1 MTASTT
7 NTPTPQNTPK
17 PKKKSTVITSETT
30 PVPKVAV
37 ASVSKSTSK
46 ATKTVVKKEV
56 PGISQEV
63 IDELSHEINNMLSF
77 AVYNG
82 LTVNTEVNPLI
93 QNSNVDDL
101 INAHNLLCKNVAPAT
116 PKSIEY
122 TRKMHH
128 EGSGKSVFNK
138 IPLSRNL
145 MILSIVFLVMFVATV
160 MSPDVNNESLDKG
173 ILGSNGF
180 PLLLNLGYLASVAG
194 LGVLFY
200 LLKDVSTS
208 IKSGTLVPED
218 SISYMAQILLGIIA
232 GLILSEIL
240 SSYINDPTEINL
252 FNKSILALVG
262 GFSSDAIFSILQGV
276 INKVKSIFISP
287 NIQQ

>member
-1 MTASTT
+1 MFKNQVIMSTT
-7 NTPTPQNTPK
+7 TPPSNSTLENSTQTVQVQQSSSTKVDSTPSQK
-17 PKKKSTVITSETT
+17 
-30 PVPKVAV
+30 
-37 ASVSKSTSK
+37 
-46 ATKTVVKKEV
+46 TKDKV
-56 PGISQEV
+56 PGISKQV
-63 IDELSHEINNMLSF
+63 INELSDEINNMLSF

-82 LTVNTEVNPLI
+82 ITVNTEINTLI

-128 EGSGKSVFNK
+128 EGSSKSVFNK

-145 MILSIVFLVMFVATV
+145 MILALIFLIIFIITV
-160 MSPDVNNESLDKG
+160 MSPNVNNASLDKG
-173 ILGSNGF
+173 ILGSSGI
-180 PLLLNLGYLASVAG
+180 PLLLNLGYLAAVSG

-208 IKSGTLVPED
+208 IKKGTLVSED
-218 SISYMAQILLGIIA
+218 SISYMSQILLGIIA

-240 SSYINDPTEINL
+240 SLYLKDPNEINL
-252 FNKSILALVG
+252 FNKSVLALIG
-262 GFSSDAIFSILQGV
+262 GFSSDAIFSILQGL
-276 INKVKSIFISP
+276 INKIKSIFLGVNS
-287 NIQQ
+287 Q

>member
-1 MTASTT
+1 MATTIPSNLTPENPTQTVQTQKSSSTKADSSS
-7 NTPTPQNTPK
+7 QNIQEK
-17 PKKKSTVITSETT
+17 
-30 PVPKVAV
+30 
-37 ASVSKSTSK
+37 
-46 ATKTVVKKEV
+46 V
-56 PGISQEV
+56 PGISKQV
-63 IDELSHEINNMLSF
+63 INELSDEINNMLSF

-82 LTVNTEVNPLI
+82 ITVNTEINTLI

-128 EGSGKSVFNK
+128 EGSSKSVFNK

-145 MILSIVFLVMFVATV
+145 MILALIFLIIFIITV
-160 MSPDVNNESLDKG
+160 MSPNVNNASLDKG
-173 ILGSNGF
+173 ILGSSGI
-180 PLLLNLGYLASVAG
+180 PLLLNLGYLAAVSG

-208 IKSGTLVPED
+208 IKKGTLVSED
-218 SISYMAQILLGIIA
+218 SISYMSQILLGIIA

-240 SSYINDPTEINL
+240 SLYLKDPDEINL
-252 FNKSILALVG
+252 FNKSVLALIG
-262 GFSSDAIFSILQGV
+262 GFSSDAIFSILQGL
-276 INKVKSIFISP
+276 INKIKGVFLGVNS
-287 NIQQ
+287 Q